1 MGTCRTWY
9 IDSTHLRITLMV
21 GPYACS
27 SELSYTPNI
36 SSSKKKCCTLL
47 RAPPPPPQ
55 NCAKV
60 PAHYVIFALWGRRA
74 PPLSELC
81 KAEIF
86 FAQNPEGGSR
96 GVVSRTEPSPL
107 LLPQPSPP
115 IPAKAH
121 PPAQIPPS
129 FRPILDFL
137 ALQRLTSPYTPLL
150 LPQPCLPGPAGA
162 TTPGPEKHQTYR
174 RDTPHLTVIWWSESR
189 YFSLVYF

>member
-1 MGTCRTWY
+1 MLH
-9 IDSTHLRITLMV
+9 IVKS
-21 GPYACS
+21 PPS
-27 SELSYTPNI
+27 
-36 SSSKKKCCTLL
+36 SSSKLCKSPCPLCYFCTL
-47 RAPPPPPQ
+47 RKP
-55 NCAKV
+55 
-60 PAHYVIFALWGRRA
+60 A

-81 KAEIF
+81 KAVIILHKIRR
-86 FAQNPEGGSR
+86 GGRGGYR

-129 FRPILDFL
+129 FRPILDIL
-137 ALQRLTSPYTPLL
+137 ALQRLTSPCTPLL

-174 RDTPHLTVIWWSESR
+174 RDTPHLTVI
-189 YFSLVYF
+189 

>member
-1 MGTCRTWY
+1 
-9 IDSTHLRITLMV
+9 MV

-47 RAPPPPPQ
+47 RAPPSSSSKLCKSPCPLCYFCTLRKAGP
-55 NCAKV
+55 
-60 PAHYVIFALWGRRA
+60 

-81 KAEIF
+81 KAVIF

-174 RDTPHLTVIWWSESR
+174 RDTPHLTVI
-189 YFSLVYF
+189 